1 MSPSSAMETSTL
13 GIDHDCARRADALV
27 PMICKVQRIIPQ
39 TSDVTEIRVTGLD
52 GKKPFEVKPGQTA
65 MLSVIPYGECM
76 FCVSSQGEDY
86 LEFTVKRVGTVTEQI
101 HALEVGDQV
110 GLRGPFGNWFPYEE
124 LKGRDVLFVGGGIG
138 LAPLRALITYM
149 LDHREDYGQIDLVY
163 SGSTRDDLVYYDDIK
178 NVWPLIDK
186 VNVHLS
192 VYRDSVDW
200 AGQVCYTAPFLESL
214 GFTADG
220 RVVVLC
226 GGPSLFRTCLS
237 SLERLGFAAADI
249 ITTLE
254 MKMKCGIGKCGRCN
268 IGSKYICLDGPVFTL
283 EELRTLPGSEH

>member
-1 MSPSSAMETSTL
+1 
-13 GIDHDCARRADALV
+13 
-27 PMICKVQRIIPQ
+27 
-39 TSDVTEIRVTGLD
+39 
-52 GKKPFEVKPGQTA
+52 
-65 MLSVIPYGECM
+65 ML
-76 FCVSSQGEDY
+76 
-86 LEFTVKRVGTVTEQI
+86 
-101 HALEVGDQV
+101 A
-110 GLRGPFGNWFPYEE
+110 
-124 LKGRDVLFVGGGIG
+124 
-138 LAPLRALITYM
+138 
-149 LDHREDYGQIDLVY
+149 HREDYGQIDLVY

-178 NVWPLIDK
+178 NVWPQIDN

-192 VYRDSVDW
+192 VYQESADW
-200 AGQVCYTAPFLESL
+200 AGEVCYTAPFLESL

-237 SLERLGFAAADI
+237 SLERLGFAASDI

-283 EELRTLPGSEH
+283 EELQELPGSEH